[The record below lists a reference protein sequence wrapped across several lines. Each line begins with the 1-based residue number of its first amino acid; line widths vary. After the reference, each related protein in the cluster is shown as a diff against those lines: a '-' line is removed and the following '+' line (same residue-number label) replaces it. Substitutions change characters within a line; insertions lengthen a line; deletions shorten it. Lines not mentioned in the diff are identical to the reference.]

1 MSDRCSIDVLT
12 FAKAGGCLE
21 GSIPAAVL
29 ARLRDVLSE
38 MGGGVTYSIRGRI
51 EDDGTPRLS
60 VGITG
65 TLHLLCQR
73 CLCGVAYS
81 FELRRDLRFLPNA
94 TRLPEVSEE
103 EENVDDIVASGKLD
117 VLDWVEDE
125 ILLGLPISPRH
136 EEGRC
141 LSPGNQ
147 VEHGTAGIHP
157 FAVLAELKSE
167 TRNTK
172 DL

>member
-1 MSDRCSIDVLT
+1 
-12 FAKAGGCLE
+12 LE

-38 MGGGVTYSIRGRI
+38 MEGGVTYSIRGRI

-60 VGITG
+60 IGIGG

-73 CLCGVAYS
+73 CLCGVTYS
-81 FELRRDLRFLPNA
+81 FELRRDLRFLPDA
-94 TRLPEVSEE
+94 ARLPEVSEE
-103 EENVDDIVASGKLD
+103 EE
-117 VLDWVEDE
+117 
-125 ILLGLPISPRH
+125 
-136 EEGRC
+136 GRC
-141 LSPGNQ
+141 LSPASHA
-147 VEHGTAGIHP
+147 EHRTAGVHS

>member
-1 MSDRCSIDVLT
+1 MSDRCSIDVLA

-38 MGGGVTYSIRGRI
+38 MEGGVTYSIRGRI
-51 EDDGTPRLS
+51 EDDGTARLS
-60 VGITG
+60 IGIAG

-81 FELRRDLRFLPNA
+81 FELQRDLRFLPDA
-94 TRLPEVSEE
+94 TLLPEVSEE
-103 EENVDDIVASGKLD
+103 EENVDDIVAPSKLD

-136 EEGRC
+136 EKGRC
-141 LSPGNQ
+141 LSSGSQ
-147 VEHGTAGIHP
+147 AEDRSAGIHP

-167 TRNTK
+167 TRKTK